1 MMRREVERLRL
12 DTALLRAARD
22 KDSSLLKELKE
33 RKRLLDLQLHEQ
45 SKVIDLTR
53 VMMDGERRAADA
65 EWGDVCTELKDRLF
79 DAKRDLKVYQG
90 HAARSRRPTRQLDVQ
105 SATQ

>member
-45 SKVIDLTR
+45 SKVR
-53 VMMDGERRAADA
+53 
-65 EWGDVCTELKDRLF
+65 TE
-79 DAKRDLKVYQG
+79 
-90 HAARSRRPTRQLDVQ
+90 S
-105 SATQ
+105 SALVLSSQR